1 VAAITEIAQ
10 IPFSFW
16 LRAATAARVP
26 VSALVHSPTSVTAG
40 LYLLICFSLS
50 FTYWLNVVLLLVSG
64 STIFV
69 AGLGVNFEFDLKVLL
84 LCLL

>member
-1 VAAITEIAQ
+1 VAARTESAK

-16 LRAATAARVP
+16 LRAATAAPVP
-26 VSALVHSPTSVTAG
+26 VSALVPSPTSVTAG
-40 LYLLICFSLS
+40 VYLLIRFSLS
-50 FTYWLNVVLLLVSG
+50 FTYWLNVLLLVSG

-69 AGLGVNFEFDLKVLL
+69 AGLGANFEFDLL